1 MALMLWIKFLYF
13 FRIFQSTGY
22 LIRIITEVVIDMRH
36 FLLILALTIIAF
48 GDAMRSISTSEEP
61 GNEFIPNYADSFTYP
76 YRMILGD
83 FDPDS
88 FGVVNRAY
96 MWILFILCTVFN
108 MIIMLNLLI
117 AIIGESFSRVNE
129 VSV

>member
-1 MALMLWIKFLYF
+1 
-13 FRIFQSTGY
+13 
-22 LIRIITEVVIDMRH
+22 MRH
-36 FLLILALTIIAF
+36 FLLIMLLTIIAF
-48 GDAMRSISTSEEP
+48 GDAMRSISTSEEEA
-61 GNEFIPNYADSFTYP
+61 NQFIPNYFHAFTYT

-83 FDPDS
+83 FSSDD
-88 FGVVNRAY
+88 FGQVARPY

-117 AIIGESFSRVNE
+117 AIISESFAKINS